1 MGADVGLGLDNLAGK
16 ILSSEPAHQDFTEKA
31 LCHFEGWSSK
41 KRARKFHSMQ
51 KKRRRLLMTVASR

>member
-1 MGADVGLGLDNLAGK
+1 
-16 ILSSEPAHQDFTEKA
+16 

-41 KRARKFHSMQ
+41 KRARKFHSIQ